1 MTTITAMPLTDS
13 LAPARRLAVAR
24 LRSVRTLRA
33 RFLPA
38 DLFADPS
45 WDMLL
50 DLYDAELA
58 GLQVNATGLSVS
70 ASLPLTTALR
80 RLEVLEERGLV
91 RRFEDPGDRR
101 KTMVRL
107 TGAGLGAMEA
117 FFDRYVAQG

>member
-1 MTTITAMPLTDS
+1 MTLTDPRP
-13 LAPARRLAVAR
+13 PARRLAVAR
-24 LRSVRTLRA
+24 LRSVRALRA

-38 DLFADPS
+38 HLFADPS

-58 GLQVNATGLSVS
+58 GLQVNVTSLSVS

-91 RRFEDPGDRR
+91 NRLEDPGDRR

-117 FFDRYVAQG
+117 FFDHYVAQG